1 MRNPK
6 LTEWF
11 DGSKFVPCNVG
22 VYETAASINP
32 ICSIYFQYWN
42 GEFWGVVRNS
52 INSAIKDK
60 NKKSFCQ
67 KSPWRGL
74 AEKP

>member
-11 DGSKFVPCNVG
+11 DGSKFVPCHVG

-32 ICSIYFQYWN
+32 ICYIYFQY
-42 GEFWGVVRNS
+42 
-52 INSAIKDK
+52 
-60 NKKSFCQ
+60 
-67 KSPWRGL
+67 
-74 AEKP
+74 